1 MDLMSRTDLF
11 DRLLERDGAFS
22 EREAAGLTRNL
33 LRAIEKC
40 NRLGFCHRDVKLS
53 NLLYPGPA
61 STHGPEC
68 VLLADFGMATTA
80 GRDGLVRGRCGTS
93 GYVAPE
99 ILRAGKQEGYGMNV
113 DIFSAGVVLYIC
125 LCGFEPFF
133 GVTEKDVIAANKEA
147 AFEFP
152 PEAWDDVSEGA
163 KDLIRQMMEPDPAK
177 RITPHEALRHSW
189 IVQHR
194 TSLH

>member
-1 MDLMSRTDLF
+1 MVFKKHINRTSSRTHVP
-11 DRLLERDGAFS
+11 
-22 EREAAGLTRNL
+22 RNGIDKEPRNVPHF
-33 LRAIEKC
+33 LR
-40 NRLGFCHRDVKLS
+40 V
-53 NLLYPGPA
+53 
-61 STHGPEC
+61 
-68 VLLADFGMATTA
+68 
-80 GRDGLVRGRCGTS
+80 
-93 GYVAPE
+93 
-99 ILRAGKQEGYGMNV
+99 Q
-113 DIFSAGVVLYIC
+113 AGVVLYIC

-147 AFEFP
+147 VFEFP

-163 KDLIRQMMEPDPAK
+163 KDLIRQMMEPDPAR